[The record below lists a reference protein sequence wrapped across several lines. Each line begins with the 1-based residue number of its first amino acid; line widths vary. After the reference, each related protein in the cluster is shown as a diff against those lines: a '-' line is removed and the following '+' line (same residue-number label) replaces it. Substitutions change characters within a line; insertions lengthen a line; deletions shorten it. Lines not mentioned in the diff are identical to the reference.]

1 MRVFLAFDIP
11 DDIKTQIH
19 DIIKEKGKQIQGV
32 KWVEREN
39 LHITCKFLGEINNHQ
54 LEELKRSLNESF
66 NKNERIKINLKGFG
80 AFPNF
85 KRPRV
90 LWIGVD
96 GEKEKLISV
105 WEKIE
110 DITRKLKIG
119 ESEKDYIPHLT
130 LGRVKVPIAV
140 NSDFISYTSRE
151 IIISSIVIY
160 QSTLTPRGPIYTNIG
175 EIKL

>member
-96 GEKEKLISV
+96 GEKEKLVNV
-105 WEKIE
+105 WRKVE
-110 DITRKLKIG
+110 DITRKMRIG
-119 ESEKDYIPHLT
+119 EPERDYTPHLT
-130 LGRVKVPIAV
+130 LGRVKSPMEFKP
-140 NSDFISYTSRE
+140 DFISYSSKE
-151 IIISSIVIY
+151 VIINTITIY
-160 QSTLTPRGPIYTNIG
+160 QSTLTSQGPIYKKLG
-175 EIKL
+175 EVKL